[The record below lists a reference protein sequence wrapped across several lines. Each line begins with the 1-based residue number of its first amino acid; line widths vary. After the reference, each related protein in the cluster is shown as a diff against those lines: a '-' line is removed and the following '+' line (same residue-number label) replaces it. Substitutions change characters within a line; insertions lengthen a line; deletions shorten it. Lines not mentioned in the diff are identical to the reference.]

1 MDRDQAEKLVGK
13 RTPLPGAGQPAGAN
27 WAPKG
32 AASPSSNKS
41 DIAALPADPVRSPKA
56 IIADREKKAGMACG
70 GKVKK
75 MASGGLVRG
84 TGAAVKGKRF
94 SSGC

>member
-13 RTPLPGAGQPAGAN
+13 KTPLPGAGQPAGAN
-27 WAPKG
+27 WAPKS
-32 AASPSSNKS
+32 APAPSTDKTGIGS
-41 DIAALPADPVRSPKA
+41 LPADPLRNPKA
-56 IIADREKKAGMACG
+56 IVADREKKAGMACG

-84 TGAAVKGKRF
+84 AGAAVKGKRF
-94 SSGC
+94 TSGC